1 MNYEETVNFIKL
13 FLLLMNGGTFLLRT
27 LIYKLTSESGKSL
40 DDLLLQN
47 RDSLDDKLKK
57 NRKQFDLLFPGSSQN
72 ADIEQWDISLLTF
85 VLLNVFK
92 GLFDSQEIAAIKVI
106 RDHRN
111 KILAHNA
118 KSEITLKDFMS
129 AWIQVSSAL
138 TNLST
143 TVTPEDQKEL
153 KQIESTIFKD
163 PFQKELVGQ
172 LNEIG
177 KTDILLKAVIE
188 NVMPLI
194 KDRISES
201 EKKTQEEINKCIE
214 QLTEIKKEQKKQGN
228 QIALLVRMDF
238 STNSTRSRRQVQEH
252 IKEASDNIIKGGFD
266 FDSSNDEVSS
276 AVGILF
282 KGMEKQGI
290 KVVKAEKGSILFTLL
305 CPTVKS
311 LRDVTLYLES
321 PQIQPRLSYI
331 EKAVE
336 ICHSCVAKIT
346 INVDLKS
353 LQCATKKAGKGSVY
367 LTLECND
374 EAGVR
379 SAFKLFEN
387 GDSPNT
393 LNKLS
398 EALSREV
405 GTKVELQTGI
415 DIEKMKDTMEKLKD
429 TNLFE
434 TEETTEYKDLVSKVL
449 RIKQQALKLDISVNQ
464 NLTEES
470 KTQSEDLV
478 RMLNETTAETAV
490 LDYEKTLDTRSKQ
503 TEEIQKQIQ
512 ETKQQHEK
520 MKEEEEQKQIQL
532 KKLKATVAKEQEI
545 IDDMDRRIHQTEKP
559 HEKMRKEEE
568 RQQIQLKELEATI
581 AKKQEI
587 IDDLNRRIHQV
598 CIAEIKLCFELV
610 L

>member
-1 MNYEETVNFIKL
+1 
-13 FLLLMNGGTFLLRT
+13 
-27 LIYKLTSESGKSL
+27 
-40 DDLLLQN
+40 
-47 RDSLDDKLKK
+47 
-57 NRKQFDLLFPGSSQN
+57 
-72 ADIEQWDISLLTF
+72 
-85 VLLNVFK
+85 
-92 GLFDSQEIAAIKVI
+92 
-106 RDHRN
+106 
-111 KILAHNA
+111 
-118 KSEITLKDFMS
+118 
-129 AWIQVSSAL
+129 
-138 TNLST
+138 
-143 TVTPEDQKEL
+143 
-153 KQIESTIFKD
+153 
-163 PFQKELVGQ
+163 
-172 LNEIG
+172 
-177 KTDILLKAVIE
+177 
-188 NVMPLI
+188 MPLI

-415 DIEKMKDTMEKLKD
+415 DIEKMKDTMEKAQASTNLLMHSTDYEVSNDGKTRISEELTELSADNTSNQQKEVADDLQKLKD